1 MIFPGWKIVGGYEKT
16 NPVYDYLLS
25 IKKDTV
31 MIYKEIYSKVTLKD
45 LKKNYTEARL
55 VQMLEKKG
63 IGRPSTFSNLIAK
76 IQERNYVK
84 KQDVVGKKIHCIDF
98 KLVGVEL
105 EEIESDRVF
114 GNERNKLVIQP
125 LGIIVYEFLEKH
137 FDNMFNYNYTKNMED
152 DLDKISKGNKIWYTL
167 CAECNSQICDL
178 SKNLVGVQRET
189 YKIDENHIYMIG
201 KYGPVI
207 KYEKDGKTIF
217 KSVKKGL
224 NISKLKKGEY
234 TLKDVLDD
242 SKKSGDGK
250 ILGKYKEKEVI
261 VKTGRYGM
269 YINYNGKNMSIKHI
283 KKSLD
288 EITLSD
294 VKDILDGK
302 VVKSSSIIRQL
313 DGDTSIRNGKY
324 GHYVYYK
331 TNKMKKP
338 KFIKIRGIK
347 ESDITVEWVKSKL

>member
-1 MIFPGWKIVGGYEKT
+1 
-16 NPVYDYLLS
+16 
-25 IKKDTV
+25 
-31 MIYKEIYSKVTLKD
+31 
-45 LKKNYTEARL
+45 
-55 VQMLEKKG
+55 
-63 IGRPSTFSNLIAK
+63 
-76 IQERNYVK
+76 
-84 KQDVVGKKIHCIDF
+84 
-98 KLVGVEL
+98 
-105 EEIESDRVF
+105 
-114 GNERNKLVIQP
+114 
-125 LGIIVYEFLEKH
+125 
-137 FDNMFNYNYTKNMED
+137 
-152 DLDKISKGNKIWYTL
+152 
-167 CAECNSQICDL
+167 
-178 SKNLVGVQRET
+178 
-189 YKIDENHIYMIG
+189 MIG

-217 KSVKKGL
+217 KSVKKDL